1 MLAAWPTA
9 DPRFL
14 ALAVVAVLVP
24 LLLTIGR
31 GIRDVVELNRGL
43 ALYQS
48 FGMPAD
54 TIPVLIPCY
63 GRPHY
68 LEQVLDALRKAHNV
82 DKVRMTRARLRR
94 ARAPRTCMCGAVP
107 RVGVV
112 SD

>member
-82 DKVRMTRARLRR
+82 DKVHDA
-94 ARAPRTCMCGAVP
+94 GAVA
-107 RVGVV
+107 
-112 SD
+112 